1 MRFTGPAAPHPRGR
15 SLLTVKRRALGPAID
30 GHSLPGCPALGILA
44 PSLPVCPG
52 FIEI

>member
-1 MRFTGPAAPHPRGR
+1 MHFTGPAGPHPRGR
-15 SLLTVKRRALGPAID
+15 SLLMVKCQALGPAID
-30 GHSLPGCPALGILA
+30 GHSLLGCPALGILA